1 MARMIRQGDVLLV
14 PVDRVPDAVVPVAR
28 EDGRLVLAEGEVTGH
43 AHVIE
48 AEQAELV
55 TAEEARELYLLV
67 HGDDAVELTHEEH
80 STLPVE
86 AGAYR
91 VVRQREFR
99 EPRAAR
105 ARVWDPVRD

>member
-28 EDGRLVLAEGEVTGH
+28 ENGRLVLAEGEVTGH

-55 TAEEARELYLLV
+55 TADQAAELYLLV
-67 HGDDAVELTHEEH
+67 YGSDPVELRHEEH
-80 STLPVE
+80 SALPVE

-91 VVRQREFR
+91 VVIQRELGRF
-99 EPRAAR
+99 EALQ
-105 ARVWDPVRD
+105 VKD